1 MFTRDENEQK
11 YLSHTKKKPLLV
23 VVVWFVET
31 FFGPASSGSYIL
43 PSREF
48 LQERRRHPSS
58 TRELDRRRLYIKLFF
73 GKVFIIIIIII
84 IIIMAPKTPPPPP
97 PTTETTTR
105 VGDGDGQ
112 RVRPIDAD
120 SVHRICSGQ
129 VILDVASCAKE
140 LLENSLDAGAT
151 NVEIRVKEFGL
162 ECVEVSDNGSGV
174 AREDVPLLT
183 QKYATSK
190 LREFKD
196 LEKVGTFGF
205 RGEALS
211 SLCGTCGRLVVTT
224 RTASED
230 SGLRVTFDKNG
241 NIETEEICARSV
253 GTTVRVEELFH
264 PLPVRRK
271 QFERNKAKEYGKLL
285 RVLQGYALAS
295 ETSRCRFVATHQQGK
310 NGARQTV
317 LQCRASCSSLN
328 GEGRNKNGF
337 RDRVASVFG
346 ARAAESV
353 FEIDFCLEREK
364 SIDEIE
370 VEEDEDEDY
379 RFGRCKG
386 WVSLPGLENKITS
399 ARASADRQFFYVNG
413 RPVDYPKIAKTL
425 NETFRAYT
433 ATMTNANYPSC
444 ALNFEVPKHLV
455 DVNVSPDK
463 RTVMFT
469 NEHDVLMYFRNGIKK
484 SFEHAAGGNGER
496 GSADG
501 LVRNFRATGVD
512 LSQVP
517 NAPAEHADAMVGT
530 PNGMTIDSKDFE
542 VVDDDDNGEDVNA
555 TPALLP
561 MPPIKIKME
570 DLEEPT
576 RVSAGAPTQ
585 QQQQRDLQA
594 FGFTRTSTHATPRRN
609 VAVIN
614 KIAAE
619 IASVENTV
627 TKFQSLPETYKERAV
642 ALPSDS
648 DDDAK
653 DEDFDPF
660 AMKST
665 LAGKNASKKRKA
677 IEEAAATE
685 AEENEIENDTD
696 GEKENN
702 FERRS
707 SQQREALKVQFNID
721 AVRAKRFKREK
732 RLALER
738 EKKASVDAELL
749 KEASLHN
756 QDNAAATNALI
767 RRFDKSEFAK
777 VRVVGQFNLGFI
789 IVVRDKTDVFIVD
802 QHASDEIYNF
812 ERLQKMTTLN
822 KQPLIQPQR
831 LELSPA
837 EEQIARSNEKT
848 FLMNGFGLCDMAPS
862 LEEEKNTPSSTSRLA
877 LTAVP
882 FSKDTVFDASDVHE
896 LVSMLDEGEYA
907 IPARSQLSV
916 GLNSTSKTVVRPS
929 KVRNMLAMRACRSS
943 IMIGTPLTKRR
954 MKKILANLSTLE
966 APWNCPHGRPTM
978 RHGCRL

>member
-512 LSQVP
+512 LSHVP

>member
-84 IIIMAPKTPPPPP
+84 MAPKTQPPPP

>member
-1 MFTRDENEQK
+1 MTQEQK
-11 YLSHTKKKPLLV
+11 KRGEESFFFIVGVGVAFAVRLLRFFKKTLRQIHTRAHNTQHTKKP
-23 VVVWFVET
+23 FV
-31 FFGPASSGSYIL
+31 
-43 PSREF
+43 
-48 LQERRRHPSS
+48 
-58 TRELDRRRLYIKLFF
+58 
-73 GKVFIIIIIII
+73 
-84 IIIMAPKTPPPPP
+84 IIMAPKTPPPPP
-97 PTTETTTR
+97 TTTFNKTTTTTR
-105 VGDGDGQ
+105 VGDDDGQ
-112 RVRPIDAD
+112 QQRGGGVRPIDAD

-211 SLCGTCGRLVVTT
+211 SLCGTCRRLVVTT

-253 GTTVRVEELFH
+253 GTTVRVEELFQ

-317 LQCRASCSSLN
+317 LQCRATCSSLN

-517 NAPAEHADAMVGT
+517 NAPPEHADAMVDT

-576 RVSAGAPTQ
+576 RVSADAPT
-585 QQQQRDLQA
+585 QQQRDLQA

-665 LAGKNASKKRKA
+665 LAGKNAGKNASKKRKA

-943 IMIGTPLTKRR
+943 IMIGTPLTKHR

>member
-11 YLSHTKKKPLLV
+11 YLSHTKKKPLVV

-84 IIIMAPKTPPPPP
+84 MAPKTQPPPP

-444 ALNFEVPKHLV
+444 ALNFEVPKHVV

-707 SQQREALKVQFNID
+707 SRQREALKVQFNID

>member
-1 MFTRDENEQK
+1 MTQEQK
-11 YLSHTKKKPLLV
+11 KRGEESFFFIVGVGVAFAVRLLRFFKKTLRQIHTRAHNTQHTKKP
-23 VVVWFVET
+23 FV
-31 FFGPASSGSYIL
+31 
-43 PSREF
+43 
-48 LQERRRHPSS
+48 
-58 TRELDRRRLYIKLFF
+58 
-73 GKVFIIIIIII
+73 
-84 IIIMAPKTPPPPP
+84 IIMAPKTPPPPP
-97 PTTETTTR
+97 TTTFNKTTTTTR
-105 VGDGDGQ
+105 VGDDDDGQ
-112 RVRPIDAD
+112 QQRGGGVRPIDAD

-211 SLCGTCGRLVVTT
+211 SLCGTCRRLVVTT

-253 GTTVRVEELFH
+253 GTTVRVEELFQ

-317 LQCRASCSSLN
+317 LQCRATCSSLN

-517 NAPAEHADAMVGT
+517 NAPPEHADAMVDT

-576 RVSAGAPTQ
+576 RVSADAPTQQQQQ

-685 AEENEIENDTD
+685 AEENEIEIDTD

-943 IMIGTPLTKRR
+943 IMIGTPLTKHR

>member
-1 MFTRDENEQK
+1 MGT
-11 YLSHTKKKPLLV
+11 
-23 VVVWFVET
+23 
-31 FFGPASSGSYIL
+31 
-43 PSREF
+43 
-48 LQERRRHPSS
+48 
-58 TRELDRRRLYIKLFF
+58 
-73 GKVFIIIIIII
+73 
-84 IIIMAPKTPPPPP
+84 
-97 PTTETTTR
+97 
-105 VGDGDGQ
+105 
-112 RVRPIDAD
+112 
-120 SVHRICSGQ
+120 
-129 VILDVASCAKE
+129 AKE
-140 LLENSLDAGAT
+140 
-151 NVEIRVKEFGL
+151 
-162 ECVEVSDNGSGV
+162 
-174 AREDVPLLT
+174 
-183 QKYATSK
+183 
-190 LREFKD
+190 D
-196 LEKVGTFGF
+196 L
-205 RGEALS
+205 
-211 SLCGTCGRLVVTT
+211 
-224 RTASED
+224 
-230 SGLRVTFDKNG
+230 
-241 NIETEEICARSV
+241 
-253 GTTVRVEELFH
+253 
-264 PLPVRRK
+264 
-271 QFERNKAKEYGKLL
+271 
-285 RVLQGYALAS
+285 
-295 ETSRCRFVATHQQGK
+295 
-310 NGARQTV
+310 
-317 LQCRASCSSLN
+317 
-328 GEGRNKNGF
+328 
-337 RDRVASVFG
+337 
-346 ARAAESV
+346 
-353 FEIDFCLEREK
+353 
-364 SIDEIE
+364 
-370 VEEDEDEDY
+370 
-379 RFGRCKG
+379 
-386 WVSLPGLENKITS
+386 
-399 ARASADRQFFYVNG
+399 
-413 RPVDYPKIAKTL
+413 
-425 NETFRAYT
+425 
-433 ATMTNANYPSC
+433 
-444 ALNFEVPKHLV
+444 
-455 DVNVSPDK
+455 
-463 RTVMFT
+463 
-469 NEHDVLMYFRNGIKK
+469 
-484 SFEHAAGGNGER
+484 
-496 GSADG
+496 ADG

-517 NAPAEHADAMVGT
+517 NAPPEHADAMVDT

-576 RVSAGAPTQ
+576 RVSADAPTQQQQQ

-685 AEENEIENDTD
+685 AEENEIEIDTD

-943 IMIGTPLTKRR
+943 IMIGTPLTKHR

>member
-1 MFTRDENEQK
+1 MNRQKSTRKTHD
-11 YLSHTKKKPLLV
+11 KKKP
-23 VVVWFVET
+23 FV
-31 FFGPASSGSYIL
+31 I
-43 PSREF
+43 
-48 LQERRRHPSS
+48 
-58 TRELDRRRLYIKLFF
+58 
-73 GKVFIIIIIII
+73 IIIIIII
-84 IIIMAPKTPPPPP
+84 IIIMAPKT
-97 PTTETTTR
+97 TTTTTR
-105 VGDGDGQ
+105 VGDDDDGQ
-112 RVRPIDAD
+112 QQQQRGGGGGGGVRPIDAD

-211 SLCGTCGRLVVTT
+211 SLCGTCRRLVVTT

-253 GTTVRVEELFH
+253 GTTVRVEELFQ

-317 LQCRASCSSLN
+317 LQCRATCSSLN

-517 NAPAEHADAMVGT
+517 NAPPEHADAMVDT

-576 RVSAGAPTQ
+576 RVSADAPTQQQQQ

-685 AEENEIENDTD
+685 AEENEIEIDTD

-943 IMIGTPLTKRR
+943 IMIGTPLTKHR

>member
-11 YLSHTKKKPLLV
+11 YLSHTQKKPLLL

-73 GKVFIIIIIII
+73 GKVFIIIIII

>member
-11 YLSHTKKKPLLV
+11 YLSHTQKKPLLL

-73 GKVFIIIIIII
+73 GKVFIIIIII

-353 FEIDFCLEREK
+353 FEIDLCLEREK

>member
-1 MFTRDENEQK
+1 MTQEQK
-11 YLSHTKKKPLLV
+11 KRGEESFFFIVGVGVAFAVRLLRFFKKTLRQIHTRAHNTQHTKKP
-23 VVVWFVET
+23 FV
-31 FFGPASSGSYIL
+31 
-43 PSREF
+43 
-48 LQERRRHPSS
+48 
-58 TRELDRRRLYIKLFF
+58 
-73 GKVFIIIIIII
+73 
-84 IIIMAPKTPPPPP
+84 IIMAPKTPPPPP
-97 PTTETTTR
+97 TTTFNKTTTTTR
-105 VGDGDGQ
+105 VGDDDDGQ
-112 RVRPIDAD
+112 QQRGGVRPIDAD

-211 SLCGTCGRLVVTT
+211 SLCGTCRRLVVTT

-253 GTTVRVEELFH
+253 GTTVRVEELFQ

-317 LQCRASCSSLN
+317 LQCRATCSSLN

-517 NAPAEHADAMVGT
+517 NAPPEHADAMVDT

-542 VVDDDDNGEDVNA
+542 VVDDDDYGEDVNA

-576 RVSAGAPTQ
+576 RVSADAPTQQQQQ

-943 IMIGTPLTKRR
+943 IMIGTPLTKHR